1 MRELEGKTGF
11 CEVLLGGGKSSSKVT
26 HCLGGWC
33 RGATAGGRDE
43 GATMGKVGGGDGL
56 RARGSKEAG
65 AGLRLDDGPNGDMVL
80 WSWVVGTAVGAPV

>member
-1 MRELEGKTGF
+1 M
-11 CEVLLGGGKSSSKVT
+11 T
-26 HCLGGWC
+26 HCLDCFATGPGGWC

-65 AGLRLDDGPNGDMVL
+65 AGLRLDDGPNRDMVF
-80 WSWVVGTAVGAPV
+80 WSWVVGTAAGAPV